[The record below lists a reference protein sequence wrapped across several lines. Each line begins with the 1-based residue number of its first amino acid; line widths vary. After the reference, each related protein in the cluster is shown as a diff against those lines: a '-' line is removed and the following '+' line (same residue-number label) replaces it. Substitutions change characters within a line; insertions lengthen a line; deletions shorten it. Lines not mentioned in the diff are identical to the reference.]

1 MPFLSVSLGL
11 LSGTV
16 PFPVQHMVP
25 LSAFCSSHRS
35 RLTFSRN
42 TNFYCHCLQLGDGG
56 RRTDVADRFVSTYM
70 DMHAN
75 ILSFGVGC
83 FVLLLLQC

>member
-16 PFPVQHMVP
+16 PFPVQHVVP
-25 LSAFCSSHRS
+25 LSAFCSSHSS

-42 TNFYCHCLQLGDGG
+42 THFLLSLSPAGG
-56 RRTDVADRFVSTYM
+56 RRTDVADRFVGTYM

-75 ILSFGVGC
+75 ILSLGVGC
-83 FVLLLLQC
+83 FVLA